1 MSQYSTDFA
10 AIDEYSS
17 GSITVIGKD
26 NKKNYVFS
34 NMFEVAANSAPYERV
49 AIAKNFEYV
58 VESMRAEGTSAWY
71 TAAHDE
77 FAIAMDYPVTLELI
91 KLDDPDGVVD
101 PESEGGHKLAG
112 QPAGQKMG
120 TIKLNR
126 GHMALLPVTAAYR
139 FIAEKPATVMIQT
152 IDGPETQ
159 HRWAKHCQQ

>member
-58 VESMRAEGTSAWY
+58 VESMRARVLRPGTPPRTTSSPSPW
-71 TAAHDE
+71 
-77 FAIAMDYPVTLELI
+77 
-91 KLDDPDGVVD
+91 
-101 PESEGGHKLAG
+101 
-112 QPAGQKMG
+112 
-120 TIKLNR
+120 TIR
-126 GHMALLPVTAAYR
+126 SR
-139 FIAEKPATVMIQT
+139 
-152 IDGPETQ
+152 
-159 HRWAKHCQQ
+159 

>member
-71 TAAHDE
+71 AAAHDE

-101 PESEGGHKLAG
+101 PESEGGHKLVG
-112 QPAGQKMG
+112 QPACQLMG
-120 TIKLNR
+120 TI
-126 GHMALLPVTAAYR
+126 
-139 FIAEKPATVMIQT
+139 
-152 IDGPETQ
+152 
-159 HRWAKHCQQ
+159 